1 MTLILYSSIII
12 LTSYLLISA
21 LFSTSILYNITFI
34 FIGIY
39 DVINNLGSL
48 AARFIFLPLEESF
61 YIYFAGVLVRGE
73 PLEKQDKEAVPVIA
87 DTLSILLKLV
97 LLIALVILSFGY
109 AYSYLALDIYGGS
122 LLSGGSGPTLLKWY
136 CVYVLLLATN
146 GVTECFLFA
155 TMSQSR
161 VDRLVL

>member
-1 MTLILYSSIII
+1 M
-12 LTSYLLISA
+12 
-21 LFSTSILYNITFI
+21 
-34 FIGIY
+34 
-39 DVINNLGSL
+39 
-48 AARFIFLPLEESF
+48 
-61 YIYFAGVLVRGE
+61 
-73 PLEKQDKEAVPVIA
+73 EKQDQKAIPIVA

-136 CVYVLLLATN
+136 CVYVLLLALN
-146 GVTECFLFA
+146 GVTECFVFA

-161 VDRLVL
+161 VDRLVSGHTCICMHAY